1 MFRAGFYETEV
12 TPPLGTFMPGCAK
25 KRYAENVKDKV
36 YAKAVAID
44 NGRETVAAVVLDS
57 VSLSSDAHDI
67 IVKRV
72 GEYTGIKAE
81 NIIVAANHT
90 HEGAPMNDSPL
101 IGGYVE
107 PAYVNIVVRLMAD
120 AITLAYR
127 NMQNVRIKYGCGEA
141 YGISFNRNFVMR
153 DGTVST
159 NTGRSIF
166 EVTEE
171 NISPEVPVVKIT
183 DAHKNFNG
191 KIINPN
197 CVGNLAGIDPA
208 VPVLSFENEEGEV
221 IGAIINFACHQTC
234 LSRLELSG
242 DYSSILSKELKK
254 LYGPDFVS
262 FFIAGTCG
270 DINHINPTIP
280 VMPDDTYIKM
290 GKILAEE
297 AKKAIDNGE
306 EIKGENL
313 ISRKEKVSLKAREAD
328 EASLKE
334 QAKRFCEGTSSI
346 LRLRGL
352 IDYYSNNERE
362 TIDVYVQCTR
372 IGDVY
377 FYALPGEVYV
387 DFGLKIKENSPSGKN
402 LITELANANVGY
414 IPIREAFLPQASL
427 YEATPNMKTCMEEE
441 AGYILSDKAI
451 ALAKELSD

>member
-1 MFRAGFYETEV
+1 MFKAGFYETEV
-12 TPPLGTFMPGCAK
+12 TPPLGTYMPGCAK
-25 KRYAENVKDKV
+25 VRYAENVKDKV
-36 YAKAVAID
+36 YAKAVVID
-44 NGRETVAAVVLDS
+44 NGKETVAAVVLDS
-57 VSLSSDAHDI
+57 VSLPVDAHDI

-81 NIIVAANHT
+81 NIIVTANHT
-90 HEGAPMNDSPL
+90 HEGAPMNDAPL
-101 IGGYVE
+101 LRAFVE

-153 DGTVST
+153 DGTIST

-183 DAHKNFNG
+183 DAHKNFDG

-197 CVGNLAGIDPA
+197 CVGNLAGIDPQ
-208 VPVLSFENEEGEV
+208 VPVLSFENEQGEI

-254 LYGPDFVS
+254 IYGPDFVS

-280 VMPDDTYIKM
+280 QMPDDTYIKM
-290 GKILAEE
+290 GKVLAKE
-297 AKKAIDNGE
+297 AKRAIEEGE
-306 EIKGENL
+306 EVQGEHLFSIKEL
-313 ISRKEKVSLKAREAD
+313 VSLKVREVD
-328 EASLKE
+328 EDDLKE
-334 QAKRFCEGTSSI
+334 QAKRFCDGSSSL
-346 LRLRGL
+346 LRIRGL
-352 IDYYSNNERE
+352 IDFYSNNKRK
-362 TIDVYVQCTR
+362 TMDVYVQCIR

-387 DFGLKIKENSPSGKN
+387 NFGLNIKENSPSQKN
-402 LITELANANVGY
+402 LITELANSNVGY

-441 AGYILSDKAI
+441 TGYILTDKALEI
-451 ALAKELSD
+451 AKKLAD